1 MLVNI
6 LYFDNSE
13 DVDVIYVPEYIYDKV
28 ELYGQQ
34 FCDWLGSG
42 NIDDEY
48 YVIIHGRK
56 CISLETVGFINWLN
70 KYICLDNDKA
80 YIVEQHTKLNPL
92 YKTVDF

>member
-13 DVDVIYVPEYIYDKV
+13 DVDVIYVPECIYDKV

-48 YVIIHGRK
+48 YVIIQGRK

-80 YIVEQHTKLNPL
+80 HIVEQHTKLNPL